1 MTEQELISLLT
12 QGLPRHVD
20 GLKVGIGDDCA
31 VIEGE
36 SCDWLVTT
44 DALLEGIHFNFD
56 YTTDLLLGR
65 KSLSVN
71 LSDIAAMGGSPLFYF
86 VSLGVPAGF
95 SEGRLAS
102 LYKGMR
108 EIADQAKVVLAGGDT
123 CASKSGLVLSITVM
137 GRTKKGA
144 ALLRSGA
151 KAGDT
156 IYVTGT
162 FGDAALG
169 LACLK
174 KGLRGEQTA
183 PFENRYND
191 PAARIAAGQWL
202 AETGIVTSMIDCSDG
217 LLADLGHICEMSK
230 AGFEI
235 EAAKVPLTAEFEGIS
250 KKAGVDP
257 LEIALTGGEDYEL
270 IFTVDG
276 GRVTEF
282 EKQKTVHKV
291 TRIGTIQ
298 KNPEDR
304 IVLGTDGRRLE
315 FSRGGYDH
323 FSG

>member
-1 MTEQELISLLT
+1 MTNDKIQMTKMTEQELISLLT

-36 SCDWLVTT
+36 GCDWLVTT
-44 DALLEGIHFNFD
+44 DALFEGIHFNFD

-71 LSDIAAMGGSPLFYF
+71 LSDIAAMGGLPLFYF
-86 VSLGVPAGF
+86 VSLGVPSGF
-95 SEGRLAS
+95 SADRLAS

-108 EIADQAKVVLAGGDT
+108 EIADQAKAVLAGGDT
-123 CASKSGLVLSITVM
+123 CASKSGLVLSITVI
-137 GRTKKGA
+137 GRAEKGG

-151 KAGDT
+151 KPGDA
-156 IYVTGT
+156 IYATGT
-162 FGDAALG
+162 FGDGALG
-169 LACLK
+169 LACFK
-174 KGLRGEQTA
+174 KELRGERIA
-183 PFENRYND
+183 PFVKRYND

-202 AETGIVTSMIDCSDG
+202 AGTGVVTSMIDVSDG

-230 AGFEI
+230 AGF
-235 EAAKVPLTAEFEGIS
+235 
-250 KKAGVDP
+250 
-257 LEIALTGGEDYEL
+257 EIALTGGEDYEL

-315 FSRGGYDH
+315 FSRKGYDH
-323 FSG
+323 FSV